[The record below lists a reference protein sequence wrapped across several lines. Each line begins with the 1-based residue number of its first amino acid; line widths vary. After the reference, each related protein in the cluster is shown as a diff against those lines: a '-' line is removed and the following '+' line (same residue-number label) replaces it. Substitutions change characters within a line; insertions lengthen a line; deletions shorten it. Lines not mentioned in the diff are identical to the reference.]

1 MSRLI
6 VLIFFSFFVFTAS
19 AQNKYTLS
27 GNIKDATNGEELIG
41 TTVIIKEIP
50 NTGVTTN
57 AYGFYSITLPEGKY
71 TVETSYVGYK
81 PFVQIVEL
89 NKNVKLNIEI
99 GTSVKDL
106 NEVEITAEKKNQNIT
121 KSQMGVEKLDIQ
133 EIKNIPV
140 LFGEKDILKTI
151 QLLPGIKS
159 AGEGNS
165 GFFVR
170 GGSAD
175 QNLILLDEA
184 PVYNASHLLGFF
196 STFNSD
202 AIKDVT
208 VYKGGMPAEYG
219 GRLASVL
226 DIKMNDGN
234 NKRFGISGGI
244 GAISSRVNIEGP
256 IVKERGS
263 FLLTARRTYA
273 DVFLKLAKDSSLK
286 ETTLYFYDLNA
297 KANYRINDNNRLFLS
312 GYFGRDVFGFDN
324 LFGFDWGN
332 ATGTLRWNHLFSDK
346 LFSNT
351 SLIFSDYNYK
361 IKIGQGE
368 EGFDITSKIRDFN
381 FKQDFQ
387 YYINSDNELKFGAN
401 VIRHNFIPGVI
412 TGGSSSG
419 VNDLELQKEF
429 AYETAAYISNQI
441 KIKKRIEITYG
452 LRANYFALIGPGD
465 VSTYDSEGKALTVK
479 KYGKG
484 EIVKGY
490 FNLEPR
496 FSTSYTL
503 NEFSSVKASY
513 TRNTQN
519 LHLLSNSASTTP
531 TDLWIPSSNNVRPEI
546 ADQVSAGY
554 FRNFDENKYE
564 FSTEIY
570 YKDMQNQIDYRNG
583 AQLIFNQDV
592 EAEIVRGKGRAYG
605 IELFVKKKYG
615 KLNGWIGYTLAKS
628 ERKFVEI
635 NRGDYYPAKQ
645 DRTHEI
651 SIVGI
656 YEASPKWT
664 FSATWVY
671 NTGNAVT
678 FPVRKYQVEGQTIY
692 EFADRNANRMPAYHR
707 LDLGATLQRKKT
719 EKFESSWSFSV
730 YNAYARKNAFSI
742 TFRDNK
748 DDPSRT
754 EAVKLSLFSIIPSV
768 TYNFKFK

>member
-1 MSRLI
+1 MQKLAFILI
-6 VLIFFSFFVFTAS
+6 TILLTFNVS
-19 AQNKYTLS
+19 AQNKYTIS
-27 GNIKDATNGEELIG
+27 GNIKDASNGEELIG

-71 TVETSYVGYK
+71 TLETSYVGYK

-89 NKNVKLNIEI
+89 NKNTKLNIEI
-99 GTSVKDL
+99 ASSTQNLG
-106 NEVEITAEKKNQNIT
+106 EVEITGEKKNENIT

-140 LFGEKDILKTI
+140 LFGEKDILKTL

-208 VYKGGMPAEYG
+208 VYKGNMPAEYG

-234 NKRFGISGGI
+234 NKKFGLSGGI
-244 GAISSRVNIEGP
+244 GAISSRINIEGP

-324 LFGFDWGN
+324 LFGFNWGN
-332 ATGTLRWNHLFSDK
+332 ATGTLRWNHLFNDK
-346 LFSNT
+346 LFSNS

-368 EGFDITSKIRDFN
+368 EEFDITSKIRDFN

-387 YYINSDNELKFGAN
+387 YYINANNELKFGAN

-412 TGGSSSG
+412 TGGENSAI
-419 VNDLELQKEF
+419 NDLELEKQL
-429 AYETAAYISNQI
+429 AYETAAYISDI
-441 KIKKRIEITYG
+441 LKIKNRIEITYG

-465 VSTYDSEGKALTVK
+465 ISTYDSEGQTLTVK
-479 KYGKG
+479 KYNKG
-484 EIVKGY
+484 DLVKGY

-496 FSTSYTL
+496 VSASYTL

-531 TDLWIPSSNNVRPEI
+531 TDLWIPSSNNVKPEI
-546 ADQVSAGY
+546 ADQISAGY

-564 FSTEIY
+564 FSSEIY
-570 YKDMQNQIDYRNG
+570 YKDMQNQIDYRNN
-583 AQLIFNQDV
+583 AQLIFNQSV
-592 EAEIVRGKGRAYG
+592 ESSVISGIGRAYG
-605 IELFVKKKYG
+605 IELFVKKKFG
-615 KLNGWIGYTLAKS
+615 KLNGWVGYTLSKT
-628 ERKFVEI
+628 ERKFTTI
-635 NRGDYYPAKQ
+635 NTGTYFPARQ

-651 SIVGI
+651 AIVGI
-656 YEASPKWT
+656 YEASAKWI

-678 FPVRKYQVEGQTIY
+678 FPVGKMPLGGQTIPV
-692 EFADRNANRMPAYHR
+692 FGDRNANRFPDYHR

-742 TFRDNK
+742 SFRDKK
-748 DDPSRT
+748 DDPSKT
-754 EAVKLSLFSIIPSV
+754 EAVKLSLFSIIPSI

>member
-1 MSRLI
+1 MSRLFCF
-6 VLIFFSFFVFTAS
+6 IFFSLSTFTIT

-81 PFVQIVEL
+81 PFVQYIEL
-89 NKNVKLNIEI
+89 NKNIKLNIEI
-99 GTSVKDL
+99 GSSIQDL
-106 NEVEITAEKKNQNIT
+106 GEVEITAEKKNANIT
-121 KSQMGVEKLDIQ
+121 KAQMGVEKLDIQ

-140 LFGEKDILKTI
+140 LFGEKDILKTL

-165 GFFVR
+165 GFYVR

-208 VYKGGMPAEYG
+208 IYKGGMPAEYG

-234 NKRFGISGGI
+234 NKRYGVSGGI
-244 GAISSRVNIEGP
+244 GAISSRINIEGP

-273 DVFLKLAKDSSLK
+273 DVFLKLAKDTSLK

-332 ATGTLRWNHLFSDK
+332 STGTLRWNHLFNDK

-351 SLIFSDYNYK
+351 SAIFSNYNYK
-361 IKIGQGE
+361 IKIGTGDE
-368 EGFDITSKIRDFN
+368 EFNITSKIQDLN

-387 YYINSDNELKFGAN
+387 YYINSDNSIKFGAN
-401 VIRHNFIPGVI
+401 IIRHNFIPGVI
-412 TGGSSSG
+412 SSGAASG
-419 VNDLELQKEF
+419 VNNLKLNEKY
-429 AYETAAYISNQI
+429 AYETAAYISQEI
-441 KIKKRIEITYG
+441 KLKERIQLTYG
-452 LRANYFALIGPGD
+452 LRANYFALVGPGNI
-465 VSTYDSEGKALTVK
+465 STYDTEGNSIKTESFLR
-479 KYGKG
+479 G
-484 EIVKGY
+484 ELVQGY

-503 NEFSSVKASY
+503 NEFSSLKASY

-546 ADQVSAGY
+546 ADQISLGY
-554 FRNFDENKYE
+554 FKNFDDNKYE
-564 FSTEIY
+564 FSVETY
-570 YKDMQNQIDYRNG
+570 YKNMQNQIDYRNG
-583 AQLIFNQDV
+583 AQLIFNEDV
-592 EAEIVRGKGRAYG
+592 EAEIISGTGRAYG
-605 IELFVKKKYG
+605 IEFFVKKKYG
-615 KLNGWIGYTLAKS
+615 KFNGWLGYTLAKS
-628 ERKFVEI
+628 ERKFLGINDEI
-635 NRGDYYPAKQ
+635 YFPAKQ
-645 DRTHEI
+645 DRTHEV
-651 SIVGI
+651 SIVGM
-656 YEASPKWT
+656 YDVSAKWNL
-664 FSATWVY
+664 SATWVY

-678 FPVRKYQVEGQTIY
+678 FPVGKYTLADQTILQY
-692 EFADRNANRMPAYHR
+692 GDRNANRLPAYHR

-719 EKFESSWSFSV
+719 AKFESSWNFSI
-730 YNAYARKNAFSI
+730 YNVYARKNAFSI
-742 TFRDNK
+742 SFRDSK
-748 DDPSRT
+748 DDPTKT

>member
-1 MSRLI
+1 MSRLFCF
-6 VLIFFSFFVFTAS
+6 IFFWLSTYALT

-27 GNIKDATNGEELIG
+27 GNIKDAANGEELIG

-81 PFVQIVEL
+81 PFVQSIEL
-89 NKNVKLNIEI
+89 NKNIKLNIEI
-99 GTSVKDL
+99 GSSIQDL
-106 NEVEITAEKKNQNIT
+106 GEVEITAEKKNANIT
-121 KSQMGVEKLDIQ
+121 KAQMGVEKLDIQ

-140 LFGEKDILKTI
+140 LFGEKDILKTL

-165 GFFVR
+165 GFYVR

-208 VYKGGMPAEYG
+208 IYKGGMPAEYG

-234 NKRFGISGGI
+234 NKRYGVSGGI
-244 GAISSRVNIEGP
+244 GAISSRINIEGP

-273 DVFLKLAKDSSLK
+273 DVFLKLAKDTSLK

-332 ATGTLRWNHLFSDK
+332 STGTLRWNHLFNDK

-351 SLIFSDYNYK
+351 SAIFSNYNYK
-361 IKIGQGE
+361 IKIGTGDE
-368 EGFDITSKIRDFN
+368 EFNITSKIQDLN

-387 YYINSDNELKFGAN
+387 YYINSDNSIKFGAN
-401 VIRHNFIPGVI
+401 IIRHNFIPGVI
-412 TGGSSSG
+412 SSGAASG
-419 VNDLELQKEF
+419 VNNLKLNEKY
-429 AYETAAYISNQI
+429 AYETAAYISQEI
-441 KIKKRIEITYG
+441 KLKERIQLTYG
-452 LRANYFALIGPGD
+452 LRANYFALVGPGNI
-465 VSTYDSEGKALTVK
+465 STYDTEGNSIKIESFLR
-479 KYGKG
+479 G
-484 EIVKGY
+484 ELVQGY

-503 NEFSSVKASY
+503 NEFSSLKASY

-546 ADQVSAGY
+546 ADQISLGY
-554 FRNFDENKYE
+554 FKNFDDNKYE
-564 FSTEIY
+564 FSVETY
-570 YKDMQNQIDYRNG
+570 YKNMQNQIDYRNG
-583 AQLIFNQDV
+583 AQLIFNEDV
-592 EAEIVRGKGRAYG
+592 EAEIISGTGRAYG
-605 IELFVKKKYG
+605 IEFFVKKKYG
-615 KLNGWIGYTLAKS
+615 KFNGWLGYTLAKS
-628 ERKFVEI
+628 ERKFLGINDEI
-635 NRGDYYPAKQ
+635 YFPAKQ
-645 DRTHEI
+645 DRTHEV
-651 SIVGI
+651 SIVGM
-656 YEASPKWT
+656 YDVSAKWNL
-664 FSATWVY
+664 SATWVY

-678 FPVRKYQVEGQTIY
+678 FPVGKYTLDNQTILQY
-692 EFADRNANRMPAYHR
+692 GDRNANRLPAYHR

-719 EKFESSWSFSV
+719 AKFESSWNFSI
-730 YNAYARKNAFSI
+730 YNVYARKNAFSI
-742 TFRDNK
+742 SFRDSK
-748 DDPSRT
+748 DDPTKT